1 MKCPKC
7 GYTGFDYLDSCKRC
21 GGDLRDTRSL
31 LQIIAVSPDD
41 RAPSGGPAAV
51 APSSPYEEAR
61 VAPAAVDFSDL
72 DAASLPPP
80 QNQAMLEDLDFDQ
93 SFADMVETTGHAAVK
108 GDKEADDDTLL
119 DLDFG
124 DVFGEKTTKDD

>member
-31 LQIIAVSPDD
+31 LQIIAVSPDE
-41 RAPSGGPAAV
+41 RASSGGP
-51 APSSPYEEAR
+51 SPALSAIAEAR
-61 VAPAAVDFSDL
+61 ASAPPADFSDL
-72 DAASLPPP
+72 EPEPLAAPES
-80 QNQAMLEDLDFDQ
+80 QAMLEDLDFDQ
-93 SFADMVETTGHAAVK
+93 SFADMVEPTAQGAGKRGPA
-108 GDKEADDDTLL
+108 EDDALL

-124 DVFGEKTTKDD
+124 DVFGEKSSKES

>member
-41 RAPSGGPAAV
+41 RAPSGAPASA
-51 APSSPYEEAR
+51 APSAVHAEALG
-61 VAPAAVDFSDL
+61 APPAIDFSDL
-72 DAASLPPP
+72 EPESLAAPDR
-80 QNQAMLEDLDFDQ
+80 QAMLEDLDFDQ
-93 SFADMVETTGHAAVK
+93 SFADMVEPTGHSAGK
-108 GDKEADDDTLL
+108 GGKATDDDALL

-124 DVFGEKTTKDD
+124 DVFGDKSDKDS